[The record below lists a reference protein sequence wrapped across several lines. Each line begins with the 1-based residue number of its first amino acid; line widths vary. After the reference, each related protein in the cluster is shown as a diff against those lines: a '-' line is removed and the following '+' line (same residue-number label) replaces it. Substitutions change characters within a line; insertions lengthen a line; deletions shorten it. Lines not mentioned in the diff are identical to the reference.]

1 MHHLIFI
8 LQLTS
13 QSSVEAVFAYLHQ
26 GNRMDKV
33 RVGPLK
39 VNVFSALII
48 EMYNVIM

>member
-1 MHHLIFI
+1 MHHMIFI

-13 QSSVEAVFAYLHQ
+13 QSNVEAVFAYLHQ

-33 RVGPLK
+33 RVLLLK
-39 VNVFSALII
+39 QNIFSTLII